1 MGVSHTLSRR
11 FFWFENIMWKS
22 DIEGR
27 PVTVSLGGKDLI
39 VDTNTVRDYL
49 TGGEG
54 TAGWRGKESNGKER
68 EWKGHE
74 LDVLW
79 FEDLD
84 HAQVFDKK
92 GTRARLVEVV
102 RAYCNLG

>member
-11 FFWFENIMWKS
+11 FFWFENIMWKH

-39 VDTNTVRDYL
+39 VDTYAVRDYL
-49 TGGEG
+49 TRNEGETRVNETG
-54 TAGWRGKESNGKER
+54 DDRKKR
-68 EWKGHE
+68 KRKGLE

-79 FEDLD
+79 FKDLD

-92 GTRARLVEVV
+92 RTRSRLVHVA
-102 RAYCNLG
+102 RAYCSLK